1 MEIGPRGA
9 SAIVQDWTRLV
20 VIGEE
25 TRGPRSNAVCFT
37 WVLENRVQLWSL
49 VYRVKGPLCPRQEES
64 AARFAV
70 FLRFGAFCLRSS
82 LLEEFFLV

>member
-1 MEIGPRGA
+1 MLPRSFKIGQGWWLLVRKQEG
-9 SAIVQDWTRLV
+9 LV
-20 VIGEE
+20 VMLCVF
-25 TRGPRSNAVCFT
+25 TRVH
-37 WVLENRVQLWSL
+37 ENMVQLWSL